1 MTAEEIK
8 TYAKES
14 YGLEL
19 TDREAA
25 DILNEDKSLADV
37 TLSEVTGGISD
48 EIAERSALS
57 KAFREKRKR
66 DLEEAQKKAEGKD
79 RLA

>member
-1 MTAEEIK
+1 MTADEIK
-8 TYAKES
+8 KYAKES

-37 TLSEVTGGISD
+37 TLSEVTGGIPD
-48 EIAERSALS
+48 EIADRSALS

-66 DLEEAQKKAEGKD
+66 DLEEAQKAASKD

>member
-1 MTAEEIK
+1 MTVEEIK
-8 TYAKES
+8 KYAKDS
-14 YGLEL
+14 CGIEL

-25 DILNEDKSLADV
+25 DILNEDKSLADA
-37 TLSEVTGGISD
+37 TLSEVAGGIPD

-57 KAFREKRKR
+57 KAFREKRKK
-66 DLEEAQKKAEGKD
+66 DLEEANKKAAKD

>member
-1 MTAEEIK
+1 MTADEIK
-8 TYAKES
+8 KYAKES

-37 TLSEVTGGISD
+37 TLSEVTGGIPD

-66 DLEEAQKKAEGKD
+66 DLEEAQKAASKD